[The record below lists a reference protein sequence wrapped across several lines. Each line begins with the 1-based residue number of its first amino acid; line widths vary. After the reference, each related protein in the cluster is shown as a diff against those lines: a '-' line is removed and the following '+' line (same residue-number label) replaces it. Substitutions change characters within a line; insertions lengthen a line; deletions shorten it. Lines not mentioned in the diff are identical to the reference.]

1 MRNVRHQGKW
11 IVVSR
16 RILSFAKN
24 GLMRLAK
31 NRLLRLAKN
40 ELVRMLDPERMD
52 YIVSQYQMSK

>member
-11 IVVSR
+11 IAVPR
-16 RILSFAKN
+16 RILSLAKN

-52 YIVSQYQMSK
+52 YIVS